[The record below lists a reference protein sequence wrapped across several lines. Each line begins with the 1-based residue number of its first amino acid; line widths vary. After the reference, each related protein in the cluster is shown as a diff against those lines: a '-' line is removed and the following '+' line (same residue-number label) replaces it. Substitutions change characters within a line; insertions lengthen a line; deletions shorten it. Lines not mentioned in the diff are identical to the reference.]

1 MTPRLLIAEDDADM
15 GRMLARLAE
24 QAGFAV
30 TLVADGAAARAHL
43 AETDA
48 VATDLC
54 MPGGDGMG
62 LLERIRAAR
71 PDLPVM
77 MITGYATAES
87 AIQAFRGGVRDII
100 TKPFDAGDLRARLAN
115 LAAEL
120 GHHER
125 MAADDAR
132 PEGLETPGLAPVR
145 ELLEKA
151 AETEIP
157 VLLEGET
164 GTGKG
169 VAAQWLHQ
177 RSARAQGPFEAVN
190 CAGIA
195 DSLVTSELFGHE
207 KGAFT
212 GAGEGRR
219 GLLEAAAGGTLML
232 DEINSAAAEVQTG
245 LLDFLQHRRVRR
257 VGGSRAVEVDTRIVA
272 ATNRPLS
279 DVVADGAFRADLY
292 YRLNVFPVTIP
303 PLRQRRED
311 ILPLAEGFLRAAGQ
325 ELGRAFIG
333 FTPDAMERLQAH
345 AWPGN
350 VRELENAV
358 RRAAVLTREGAVAV
372 GALPETVGA
381 GAPRSAAPALP
392 AEDATLAE
400 VEAFWIRQT
409 LERCGG
415 NKSEA
420 ARRLDIDPSTLHR
433 KLRSLGDDPVPT

>member
-24 QAGFAV
+24 QAGFAA
-30 TLVADGAAARAHL
+30 TLVADGAAAEAHL
-43 AETDA
+43 GEVDA

-54 MPGGDGMG
+54 MPGGDGMA
-62 LLERIRAAR
+62 LLERLHAAR
-71 PDLPVM
+71 PEVPVM
-77 MITGYATAES
+77 MITGYATADS
-87 AIQAFRGGVRDII
+87 AIQAFRGGVRDIV
-100 TKPFDAGDLRARLAN
+100 TKPFDPDDVRARLAN

-120 GHHER
+120 GHR
-125 MAADDAR
+125 AR
-132 PEGLETPGLAPVR
+132 VAGGEGGPAGLETPGLAPVR
-145 ELLEKA
+145 ELLAQA

-157 VLLEGET
+157 ILLEGET

-169 VAAQWLHQ
+169 VAAEWVH
-177 RSARAQGPFEAVN
+177 RCSRRAAGPFEAVN

-195 DSLVTSELFGHE
+195 DSLVASELFGHE

-212 GAGEGRR
+212 GAGDGRR
-219 GLLEAAAGGTLML
+219 GLLEAAAGGTLLL
-232 DEINSAAAEVQTG
+232 DEVNSAAAEVQAG

-257 VGGSRAVEVDTRIVA
+257 VGGSRTVEVDTRIVA

-279 DVVADGAFRADLY
+279 EAVADGAFRADLY

-303 PLRQRRED
+303 PLRQRPED
-311 ILPLAEGFLRAAGQ
+311 ILPLAEGFLRAAAD
-325 ELGRAFIG
+325 ELGRAFTG
-333 FTPDAMERLQAH
+333 FEPAAVERLQAH
-345 AWPGN
+345 PWPGN

-358 RRAAVLTREGAVAV
+358 RRAAVVTREGTIPA
-372 GALPETVGA
+372 
-381 GAPRSAAPALP
+381 SALP
-392 AEDATLAE
+392 AEVGARPTPAAATLPPADATLAE
-400 VEAFWIRQT
+400 MEAFWIRQT

-433 KLRSLGDDPVPT
+433 KLRTLGNDLPA